1 MKNFFIILSMKILN
15 LILKICH
22 KNGGNFLGKIA
33 YDWNPEIFKYFK
45 VNCPV
50 IAVSATNGKTMTNN
64 CIGYTLKTAENKVV
78 SNVEGNNMETG
89 ILSTILKNCTLTGK
103 IKADYLVFEVD
114 ESYIPV
120 VFKDFRLDTL
130 VILNFFRD
138 QLDRN
143 GEVES
148 LILRI
153 NEFLKTYTGNLILN
167 NDDPNV
173 ARLGQANPNNENVYY
188 YSVEKYQFATEQI
201 KEAGEG
207 KFCPFCKTRLEYEYY
222 QYSHV
227 GKFKCPNCNFGDNKI
242 YKLATNVDLKNRCF
256 DIDGDTYKINGNSIY
271 LIYNYTAVYSVCSL
285 YGISND
291 VVKKAFSTFALNN
304 GRLEEIKINGVPT
317 IINLAKNPT
326 GSNVSLRILNE
337 DDSEKELLFVLND
350 NIADGFDVSW
360 IWDINFNNLN
370 NVSRIITSGTRAYD
384 IAIRIKTSGFPAEK
398 IEPYLNL
405 EDAVK
410 AFYKTDVKKYV
421 IANYTSLQPTRHE
434 LKKFDEINKNNNATD
449 VGTSDISKKEEIKA
463 NVKNSEID
471 TKEALQSIDN
481 TDNSENQ
488 DNKEK
493 SIKILY
499 LYPDMLELYGDYG
512 NIQVLKYRIESRGYK
527 AIIDRYSIG
536 NAAPNFNDYDIVFA
550 GGGADNEQ
558 SILAE
563 DLVKYK
569 DNIKDAVNNGV
580 FFLLICGAYQ
590 LFGKY
595 YKGVEGNIIPGLEV
609 FDYYTVANPDRKK
622 RCIGNIVIDATLDA
636 NINIKKSANSNEYSS
651 DNIDTL
657 NLKTKVIGFENHG
670 GQTFD
675 ISNSFG
681 NVLFGNG
688 NKFGDS
694 EEGFFENNVIAT
706 YLHGPLLSKNPEL
719 CDYIIKYCLN
729 RKYNENIKLTPLN
742 DEFENLCREQ
752 LLNRFLEKN

>member
-64 CIGYTLKTAENKVV
+64 CIGYTLKTAGNRVV

-153 NEFLKTYTGNLILN
+153 NDFLKTYNGNLILN

-173 ARLGQANPNNENVYY
+173 ARLGQANPNNENIYY
-188 YSVEKYQFATEQI
+188 FSVDKYKFATEQI

-227 GKFKCPNCNFGDNKI
+227 GRFKCPNCNFGDNEI

-256 DIDGDTYKINGNSIY
+256 DIDKNTYKINGNSIY

-405 EDAVK
+405 EDAVN

-421 IANYTSLQPTRHE
+421 ITNYTSLQPTRHE
-434 LKKFDEINKNNNATD
+434 LKKFDELNKNNNVTD
-449 VGTSDISKKEEIKA
+449 VETGDISKVENTELGAKE
-463 NVKNSEID
+463 NVQNV
-471 TKEALQSIDN
+471 DN
-481 TDNSENQ
+481 LDISQAQNNE
-488 DNKEK
+488 EK
-493 SIKILY
+493 LIKILY

-536 NAAPNFNDYDIVFA
+536 DATPNFNDYDIVFA

-558 SILAE
+558 SILAK
-563 DLVKYK
+563 DLVQYK
-569 DNIKDAVNNGV
+569 DNIKEAVKNGV

-622 RCIGNIVIDATLDA
+622 RCIGNIVIET
-636 NINIKKSANSNEYSS
+636 NMGN
-651 DNIDTL
+651 
-657 NLKTKVIGFENHG
+657 VIGFENHG
-670 GQTFD
+670 GQNFD

-719 CDYIIKYCLN
+719 CDYIIKYCLD
-729 RKYNENIKLTPLN
+729 RKYNENIELEPLN
-742 DEFENLCREQ
+742 DKFENLCREQ
-752 LLNRFLEKN
+752 LLNRFLEK

>member
-1 MKNFFIILSMKILN
+1 MKNFFIILAMKILN

-64 CIGYTLKTAENKVV
+64 CIGYTLKMAGNNVV

-89 ILSTILKNCTLTGK
+89 ILSTLLKNCTLTGK

-153 NEFLKTYTGNLILN
+153 NEFLKTYNGNLILN

-173 ARLGQANPNNENVYY
+173 ARLGHANPNNSNVYY
-188 YSVEKYQFATEQI
+188 FSVDKYKFATEQI

-227 GKFKCPNCNFGDNKI
+227 GKFKCPNCNFGDNEI

-256 DIDGDTYKINGNSIY
+256 DIDGNTYKINGNSIY

-285 YGISND
+285 YDISND
-291 VVKKAFSTFALNN
+291 IVKKSFSTFALNN
-304 GRLEEIKINGVPT
+304 GRLEEITIYGVPT

-337 DDSEKELLFVLND
+337 DDSKKELLFVLND
-350 NIADGFDVSW
+350 KIADGFDVSW

-384 IAIRIKTSGFPAEK
+384 IAIRIKTSGFPAKK
-398 IEPYLNL
+398 IEAYLNL
-405 EDAVK
+405 EDAIK
-410 AFYKTDVKKYV
+410 AFYKTNVKKYV

-434 LKKFDEINKNNNATD
+434 LKKFDETNKNNNVTD

-463 NVKNSEID
+463 NVENTEID

-481 TDNSENQ
+481 TDNSGNQ

-536 NAAPNFNDYDIVFA
+536 DAAPNFNDYDIVFA

-558 SILAE
+558 SILAK
-563 DLVKYK
+563 DLVQYK
-569 DNIKDAVNNGV
+569 DNIKEAVKNGV

-622 RCIGNIVIDATLDA
+622 RCIGNIVIDVNLR
-636 NINIKKSANSNEYSS
+636 NSNNDADSS
-651 DNIDTL
+651 NSNI
-657 NLKTKVIGFENHG
+657 KTKVIGFENHG

-719 CDYIIKYCLN
+719 CDFIIKYCLD
-729 RKYNENIKLTPLN
+729 RKYNENIELVPLN

-752 LLNRFLEKN
+752 LLNRFLEK